1 MSYEVTATRRRPQRF
16 EDLVGQE
23 FVTATLKNAIQTGRI
38 AHAYLFSGPRGCG
51 KTSSARILAKS
62 LNCEKG
68 PTVLPCGECTACRE
82 IAKGSS
88 LDVIEIDGA
97 SNTSVNDIRQ
107 IKDEVLFPPNS
118 CRYKIYIIDEVH
130 MLSVSAFNALLKTIE
145 EPPPYVI
152 FIFAT
157 TELHKVPATI
167 KSRCQQFHFRLVAV
181 EQIKELLAA
190 AAAEINI
197 QAEDEALY
205 WIARESTGSIRDAYT
220 LFDQVA
226 SFSGG
231 TITYDKISNKLG
243 LTSIDTLNALCEN
256 CIDGHADTAIDL
268 LDKLLQNGISIEQFI
283 SDIAD
288 YLRSILLIS
297 AGIVRESL
305 LGQAADRYSQK
316 VLCTWKPVQIERA
329 LSLFLNLYRDIRY
342 SLDPR
347 YETELT
353 VFRLCSLSGYVSASE
368 VKAAI
373 DAARNM
379 LIGNTPSVKSANI
392 VPQVSIRSAET
403 EKQSLIQN
411 VQAEYTQSPIS
422 RREKPEPRMPTASFS
437 TFETMRSLVA
447 EKEQSDRK
455 QPLPDAPA
463 APAELVTA
471 VQTNQKA
478 AEAAG
483 QSQPVMIADLQEA
496 AVQELMGK
504 GEAGPA
510 MMLARTT
517 EWLLDGDI
525 VHVTTDS
532 ALSCTQ
538 LQKEAARIAQLLSEM
553 LGRNIRF
560 EPVLT
565 EEKRMMEQQKKTDI
579 PIQAQILCSLFKGS
593 IIGGIQ

>member
-316 VLCTWKPVQIERA
+316 VLSTWKPVQIERA

-403 EKQSLIQN
+403 EKQSSIQN

-463 APAELVTA
+463 APAESVTA

-517 EWLLDGDI
+517 EWLLDGNI

-553 LGRNIRF
+553 LGRNISF

>member
-1 MSYEVTATRRRPQRF
+1 M
-16 EDLVGQE
+16 
-23 FVTATLKNAIQTGRI
+23 
-38 AHAYLFSGPRGCG
+38 
-51 KTSSARILAKS
+51 
-62 LNCEKG
+62 
-68 PTVLPCGECTACRE
+68 
-82 IAKGSS
+82 
-88 LDVIEIDGA
+88 
-97 SNTSVNDIRQ
+97 
-107 IKDEVLFPPNS
+107 
-118 CRYKIYIIDEVH
+118 
-130 MLSVSAFNALLKTIE
+130 
-145 EPPPYVI
+145 
-152 FIFAT
+152 
-157 TELHKVPATI
+157 
-167 KSRCQQFHFRLVAV
+167 
-181 EQIKELLAA
+181 
-190 AAAEINI
+190 
-197 QAEDEALY
+197 
-205 WIARESTGSIRDAYT
+205 
-220 LFDQVA
+220 
-226 SFSGG
+226 
-231 TITYDKISNKLG
+231 
-243 LTSIDTLNALCEN
+243 
-256 CIDGHADTAIDL
+256 
-268 LDKLLQNGISIEQFI
+268 
-283 SDIAD
+283 
-288 YLRSILLIS
+288 
-297 AGIVRESL
+297 
-305 LGQAADRYSQK
+305 
-316 VLCTWKPVQIERA
+316 
-329 LSLFLNLYRDIRY
+329 SLFLNLYRDIRY

-403 EKQSLIQN
+403 EKQSSIQN

-463 APAELVTA
+463 APAESVTA

-560 EPVLT
+560 EPVLS